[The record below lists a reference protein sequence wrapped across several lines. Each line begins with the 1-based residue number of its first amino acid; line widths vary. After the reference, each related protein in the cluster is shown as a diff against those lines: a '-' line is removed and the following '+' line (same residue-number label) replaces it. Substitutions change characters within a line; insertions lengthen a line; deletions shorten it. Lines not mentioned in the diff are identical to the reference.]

1 MDSRRLEENSVVE
14 DTITDSGMGGG
25 GGGFIEAI
33 ACATDAAI
41 WLVDPEG
48 GFLSRVNTDQR
59 GGWVGSIEIPLY
71 QEYKL

>member
-25 GGGFIEAI
+25 GGGGFIEAI

-41 WLVDPEG
+41 
-48 GFLSRVNTDQR
+48 
-59 GGWVGSIEIPLY
+59 
-71 QEYKL
+71 